1 MSALIHNHKLLIKLN
16 RLENEGT
23 TIIAHR
29 KWSGPHWMAGMASEK
44 CKEIEVNSWLAL
56 WPCGNCPGLIHWLQF
71 EQLAGRNRLTEP
83 WAMYQTPPAPTFSIS
98 VSTSDPS
105 AGHLAPSFSGFHA
118 LLFPLSFP
126 FFFFLGRTMAFGLWQ
141 QRTAAVLAFASSPHT
156 HDSCVCHVQ
165 SHKSFIWK
173 LLLYCGLIAC
183 DHHHQQQPHE
193 LYLVGSGTVLDCLV
207 RHKLHV
213 VFIANCL
220 ASPRPASPCRSH
232 RYI

>member
-16 RLENEGT
+16 RLENEGS

-29 KWSGPHWMAGMASEK
+29 KWSGPHWMARMASEK

-71 EQLAGRNRLTEP
+71 EQLAERNRLTEP

-126 FFFFLGRTMAFGLWQ
+126 HFFFFGPDYGIWFMAATDCGSFGICQ
-141 QRTAAVLAFASSPHT
+141 QSAHT
-156 HDSCVCHVQ
+156 RQLCVSC
-165 SHKSFIWK
+165 
-173 LLLYCGLIAC
+173 
-183 DHHHQQQPHE
+183 PE
-193 LYLVGSGTVLDCLV
+193 
-207 RHKLHV
+207 
-213 VFIANCL
+213 
-220 ASPRPASPCRSH
+220 P
-232 RYI
+232 